1 MIIHRTGR
9 QLCAVPLAATYV
21 LIAVNI
27 AVYAMCT
34 ARSGTPAIPGEV
46 MFQAGAMDDQA
57 IARHDYWRL
66 LASGFL
72 HFNPVHLATNMLCL
86 ALWGG
91 PLEKRVGTLYF
102 LLIYLGAI
110 VCGALL
116 QHFAQPG
123 RYLLAGASG
132 AISGILGALL
142 CLWILARIELSAG
155 FFAVNIALNAVLAV
169 GVPGIAWRAH
179 AGGFVGGLVLCAL
192 LDLVERL
199 NGLILRCKFP
209 EFVKVNL
216 FVLASAVALLIWRA
230 VPAMLSASASTSA
243 PTWWLLAGGV
253 AGLLAIKAIDLALS
267 MKKGLAVVTV
277 ALAVANGAV
286 LLAAGRMLAPLL
298 ASLCLPPRTAAS
310 LVERFGDSVCADPAM
325 TLHVAAAA
333 LTVGTLFLYA
343 HPLLRGVTD
352 VGFVGAALRAERR
365 RRAGI

>member
-9 QLCAVPLAATYV
+9 QLCAIPLAATYV
-21 LIAVNI
+21 LIAANI
-27 AVYAMCT
+27 AVYALCT
-34 ARSGTPAIPGEV
+34 AWSGTAAIPGEV
-46 MFQAGAMDDQA
+46 MFRAGAMDDQA

-66 LASGFL
+66 LTSGFL
-72 HFNPVHLATNMLCL
+72 HFNLVHLATNMLCL

-91 PLEKRVGTLYF
+91 PLEKRVGALYF

-132 AISGILGALL
+132 AVSGILGALL

-155 FFAVNIALNAVLAV
+155 FFVVNIALNAVLAL

-192 LDLVERL
+192 LDLIERL
-199 NGLILRCKFP
+199 NALILRCKFP
-209 EFVKVNL
+209 EFVKVNV
-216 FVLASAVALLIWRA
+216 FVLVSVVALLIWRA
-230 VPAMLSASASTSA
+230 EPAMLSDTAASV
-243 PTWWLLAGGV
+243 PTWLIAGGI
-253 AGLLAIKAIDLALS
+253 AGLVAIKAIDLVLS
-267 MKKGLAVVTV
+267 MRKGLAVVAV
-277 ALAVANGAV
+277 ALSVANGAA
-286 LLAAGRMLAPLL
+286 LLAAGRTLAPLL
-298 ASLCLPPRTAAS
+298 ASLCLAPRAAAN
-310 LVERFGDSVCADPAM
+310 LVGLGEAICADPAV
-325 TLHVAAAA
+325 TLHIAAAA
-333 LTVGTLFLYA
+333 LTVGTLLLYA
-343 HPLLRGVTD
+343 HPLRRGLTD